1 MDQKVREKNTE
12 TSKRML
18 TKFVSIGSYSPE
30 VRTLGT
36 LITST
41 KVFSLII
48 ICKVFDKAI
57 LYLEILDYVPRDLTI
72 LYLGIVDSK
81 HKQVGGCLQK
91 LCQSAAIHLKY
102 VLLVLYQSV

>member
-1 MDQKVREKNTE
+1 
-12 TSKRML
+12 ML

-30 VRTLGT
+30 VRTFGT

-48 ICKVFDKAI
+48 IKKVFDKTI

-72 LYLGIVDSK
+72 LYLQIVDSK
-81 HKQVGGCLQK
+81 HKQVRGCLQN
-91 LCQSAAIHLKY
+91 LCQSVAIHLKY
-102 VLLVLYQSV
+102 VLLVLITSTKVFSLIIIKKSLF

>member
-1 MDQKVREKNTE
+1 MRENNSE

-30 VRTLGT
+30 VRTFGT

-41 KVFSLII
+41 TA
-48 ICKVFDKAI
+48 KVFDKTI

-72 LYLGIVDSK
+72 LNLEIVDSI
-81 HKQVGGCLQK
+81 HQV
-91 LCQSAAIHLKY
+91 
-102 VLLVLYQSV
+102 

>member
-1 MDQKVREKNTE
+1 
-12 TSKRML
+12 ML

-30 VRTLGT
+30 VRTFGI

-48 ICKVFDKAI
+48 ICKS

-72 LYLGIVDSK
+72 LYLEIVDSI
-81 HKQVGGCLQK
+81 HNGRSLIQV
-91 LCQSAAIHLKY
+91 
-102 VLLVLYQSV
+102 

>member
-1 MDQKVREKNTE
+1 
-12 TSKRML
+12 ML

-30 VRTLGT
+30 VRTFGT

-48 ICKVFDKAI
+48 IFDKTI

-72 LYLGIVDSK
+72 LCLDIVDSI
-81 HKQVGGCLQK
+81 HNNRSLIQV
-91 LCQSAAIHLKY
+91 
-102 VLLVLYQSV
+102 